1 MSRRRHNKRN
11 PPSNI
16 TIESNNGPPCPR
28 CGVSTQV
35 RSHRAI
41 TAKELEKPYYYSR
54 WYFCINLDCRTTLI
68 MPDEYK
74 VFRGQQSIDD
84 NNVSRDQKPFYK
96 PNESDTPPW
105 E

>member
-1 MSRRRHNKRN
+1 
-11 PPSNI
+11 
-16 TIESNNGPPCPR
+16 
-28 CGVSTQV
+28 
-35 RSHRAI
+35 
-41 TAKELEKPYYYSR
+41 
-54 WYFCINLDCRTTLI
+54 